1 VDLQE
6 EYYHYLL
13 LKLNLNFHRLHLNL
27 THHLGQHFLQQ
38 QIQHHLPML
47 LLKILKHYQLDLAQQ
62 LDLVLFLQLQLL
74 LEKKQLRM

>member
-1 VDLQE
+1 VDLQA

-27 THHLGQHFLQQ
+27 THHLGQHFLRQ

-47 LLKILKHYQLDLAQQ
+47 LLKKLKNYQLDLVQQ
-62 LDLVLFLQLQLL
+62 LGLVLSLLLQL
-74 LEKKQLRM
+74 